1 MMPAGQ
7 NADIN
12 QIPFVGIA
20 WHLTTHHHFH
30 RTPIALGDSCDYT
43 FKHWIMQTNYSIHY
57 SIQNKRFFIHFGKRY
72 SKWPKLKLGLALLS
86 HFSTLYALLH
96 IFVWQFYNFFL
107 RMTHF
112 FHLIN
117 NWFNFTK
124 KIIHSTKY
132 SFKEQMRYWPGLPT
146 TTPVQD
152 LMAGQKPPA
161 PAFVKLLFELF
172 SFSNFHPVN
181 MRWHFTCAVHINQ
194 RLKEEGGF
202 ILQWLHKWHIYT
214 LHK

>member
-1 MMPAGQ
+1 MQTLIKFLLSASP
-7 NADIN
+7 DIWLH
-12 QIPFVGIA
+12 IIISIA
-20 WHLTTHHHFH
+20 Y
-30 RTPIALGDSCDYT
+30 PIALGDSCDYT

-132 SFKEQMRYWPGLPT
+132 SFKEQMRYWPGLEKLFGVTRSSCFQHNLTPT
-146 TTPVQD
+146 QCTP
-152 LMAGQKPPA
+152 LGRGEK
-161 PAFVKLLFELF
+161 
-172 SFSNFHPVN
+172 
-181 MRWHFTCAVHINQ
+181 
-194 RLKEEGGF
+194 G
-202 ILQWLHKWHIYT
+202 
-214 LHK
+214 

>member
-1 MMPAGQ
+1 
-7 NADIN
+7 
-12 QIPFVGIA
+12 
-20 WHLTTHHHFH
+20 
-30 RTPIALGDSCDYT
+30 
-43 FKHWIMQTNYSIHY
+43 
-57 SIQNKRFFIHFGKRY
+57 
-72 SKWPKLKLGLALLS
+72 
-86 HFSTLYALLH
+86 
-96 IFVWQFYNFFL
+96 
-107 RMTHF
+107 MTHF

-202 ILQWLHKWHIYT
+202 ILNDCIYDIFTQGGSCWKLGTYIHTLPWPFWWLAGYHKTIFWNIYKKFGNRNPHT
-214 LHK
+214 MEGWDNNPSRLNWNDGQLFVTMELQRSYFPNDAFWWFFLIWGTKELKK

>member
-1 MMPAGQ
+1 
-7 NADIN
+7 
-12 QIPFVGIA
+12 
-20 WHLTTHHHFH
+20 
-30 RTPIALGDSCDYT
+30 
-43 FKHWIMQTNYSIHY
+43 
-57 SIQNKRFFIHFGKRY
+57 
-72 SKWPKLKLGLALLS
+72 
-86 HFSTLYALLH
+86 
-96 IFVWQFYNFFL
+96 
-107 RMTHF
+107 MTHF

-202 ILQWLHKWHIYT
+202 ILQWLHIWHIYT
-214 LHK
+214 GRVLLKIGYLHTHTPVTVTAWPFWWLAGYHKTIFWNIYKKFGNRNPHTMEGWDNNPSRLNWNDGQLFVTMELQRSYFPNDAF

>member
-1 MMPAGQ
+1 
-7 NADIN
+7 
-12 QIPFVGIA
+12 
-20 WHLTTHHHFH
+20 
-30 RTPIALGDSCDYT
+30 
-43 FKHWIMQTNYSIHY
+43 
-57 SIQNKRFFIHFGKRY
+57 
-72 SKWPKLKLGLALLS
+72 
-86 HFSTLYALLH
+86 
-96 IFVWQFYNFFL
+96 
-107 RMTHF
+107 MTHF

-202 ILQWLHKWHIYT
+202 ILQWLHIWHIYT
-214 LHK
+214 GRVLLKIGYLHTHTPVTVTAWPFWCLAGYHKTIFWNIYKKFGNRNPHTMEGWDNNPSRLNWNDGQLFVTMELQRSYFPNDAFFDGFF

>member
-1 MMPAGQ
+1 
-7 NADIN
+7 
-12 QIPFVGIA
+12 
-20 WHLTTHHHFH
+20 
-30 RTPIALGDSCDYT
+30 
-43 FKHWIMQTNYSIHY
+43 
-57 SIQNKRFFIHFGKRY
+57 
-72 SKWPKLKLGLALLS
+72 
-86 HFSTLYALLH
+86 
-96 IFVWQFYNFFL
+96 
-107 RMTHF
+107 MTHF

-194 RLKEEGGF
+194 RLKEERASYCNDCIYDIFTQGGSCWKLGTYIHTLPWPF
-202 ILQWLHKWHIYT
+202 WWLAGYHKTIFWNIYKKFGNRNPHTMEGWDNNPSRLTGTMVNSLWRWNCKGHIFPT
-214 LHK
+214 MLFDGFF